1 MGNFNFSK
9 FKILTSGT
17 KIDATGKTL
26 IISTHGALT
35 GGTFERPYPTVVQFC
50 TPKMT
55 SLRAALD
62 EVVAGR
68 VTGSE
73 LASSSQK
80 TVDDHSLSWFEHD
93 PKDDSIVAS
102 LSGKKMDVLVMKGGK
117 SETLKNVLTFLKTS
131 GFLYPNILCVFCRV
145 SAEQFEGNAYIG
157 GSTTGKV
164 HAFVSQANQH
174 KVNATAIMLELQQ
187 KKGFK

>member
-1 MGNFNFSK
+1 MVFSSSPRPDTLVRL
-9 FKILTSGT
+9 FIASG
-17 KIDATGKTL
+17 
-26 IISTHGALT
+26 SPCRYS
-35 GGTFERPYPTVVQFC
+35 ERPDGQLQFLKVQDPDVRNQDRCDGEDADYFDARRAYGGHV
-50 TPKMT
+50 
-55 SLRAALD
+55 RAALSHRRP
-62 EVVAGR
+62 VLHA
-68 VTGSE
+68 
-73 LASSSQK
+73 
-80 TVDDHSLSWFEHD
+80 
-93 PKDDSIVAS
+93 KDDSIVAS

-174 KVNATAIMLELQQ
+174 KVN
-187 KKGFK
+187 